1 MFPDTNSSNSQH
13 KRPSC
18 SRGTWVDPSPFASL
32 SPRSNFESLGP
43 IWSNM
48 VQWITDLMDLCHLT
62 ISYLWH
68 LWHLWASDINMAAIA
83 VPACHKEW
91 SLDRG
96 KLDDLN
102 LIVNHGCLTHDMCD
116 KAHVSP
122 YEGCPII
129 SKALVLAWH
138 SRPNCNMLGSIAMAT
153 GKELMWKT
161 LVFSAKILTIDYI
174 RAPDFWIWIDSE
186 HVYQLSIFSWHPHYC
201 QIWRTQC

>member
-102 LIVNHGCLTHDMCD
+102 LIVNHGSLTHDMCD

-129 SKALVLAWH
+129 SEALVLA
-138 SRPNCNMLGSIAMAT
+138 
-153 GKELMWKT
+153 
-161 LVFSAKILTIDYI
+161 
-174 RAPDFWIWIDSE
+174 
-186 HVYQLSIFSWHPHYC
+186 
-201 QIWRTQC
+201 

>member
-1 MFPDTNSSNSQH
+1 MFSWH
-13 KRPSC
+13 KFSTQKTLMQSRDLGRPQ
-18 SRGTWVDPSPFASL
+18 
-32 SPRSNFESLGP
+32 P
-43 IWSNM
+43 ICIALTAIKFWILRSNM
-48 VQWITDLMDLCHLT
+48 VQYGSMDHWLDGPLSSHH
-62 ISYLWH
+62 ISPVASMASR
-68 LWHLWASDINMAAIA
+68 ASDINMAAIA

-91 SLDRG
+91 SLNRG
-96 KLDDLN
+96 KLEDLN
-102 LIVNHGCLTHDMCD
+102 LIVNHGSLTHDMCD

-174 RAPDFWIWIDSE
+174 RAPDFCQIWIDSE